1 MQMCILHINFAQKFE
16 ICAMVKTPSFNKLLE
31 ETITDNW
38 YKDAFTDYKGATLQY
53 HDVARKIEK
62 LHIMFESIGLQK
74 GDKVALCGRNSSMWA
89 CAFLAILTCGAVAVP
104 IQHEFTSDQVY
115 NVVNHSDA
123 RLLFVGDVV
132 ATQLD
137 YEQMP
142 HLDGIIYIPDYS
154 IVVSRSEKITYTREH
169 LNEIF
174 GMKYPKYFR
183 REHIHYYNGDAEDL
197 ALINYTSGTTGFSK
211 GVMLPYRAL
220 WSNINYLKNVLGSK
234 LPKDADTLSIL
245 PMAHMYGMS
254 CEFLLQFCIGNHIY
268 FLTRLPSP
276 TVIQAALAEIHPCVI
291 ISVPLV
297 IEKIIRKKI
306 LPLITTPMRVLM
318 HTPGIGRKVREH
330 ICQLV
335 REEMGG
341 NAYEVI
347 VGGAG
352 LNKDIEA
359 FLVDIGF
366 PITIGYGTTETGPL
380 ISYSDWHD
388 FVPGSCGTVAENM
401 ELKVISSD
409 PANIPGE
416 VITRGLNVMSGYY
429 KNEKATQAAIDS
441 DGWFHTGDVGRL
453 TPDGHLFL
461 HGRIK
466 NMLLGSNG
474 QNVYPEEIEDKLNS
488 MAMVGE
494 SLIVQRGD
502 QLVGLVHPDLETAEQ
517 LGFKVDDLG
526 SIMEQNRLEL
536 NKQLP
541 SFCKISKIQLYNQ
554 EFEKTPKKS
563 IKRYLYTEAN
573 N

>member
-291 ISVPLV
+291 ISVPLI

>member
-1 MQMCILHINFAQKFE
+1 MQMCILHINFAQKIE

-291 ISVPLV
+291 ISVPLI